1 MAKILVPE
9 KFRENLGPSMHWD
22 VHWVDVKLINGQ
34 ILKNLVVR
42 ESTYI
47 TGFESDNNGESDLPF
62 VAEDIADLRR
72 TSILPFWL
80 TSIFK

>member
-9 KFRENLGPSMHWD
+9 QFRQKLGPSMHWD
-22 VHWVDVKLINGQ
+22 VHWVDVKLTNGQ

-47 TGFESDNNGESDLPF
+47 TGFERDPNGESDLPF
-62 VAEDIADLRR
+62 VAEDITDLRR

-80 TSIFK
+80 TDIFK